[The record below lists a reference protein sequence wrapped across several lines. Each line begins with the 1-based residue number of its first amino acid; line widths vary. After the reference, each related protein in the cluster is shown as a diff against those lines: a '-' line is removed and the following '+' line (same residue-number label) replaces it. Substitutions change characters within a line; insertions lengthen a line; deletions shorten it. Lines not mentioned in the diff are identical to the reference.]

1 VMCLGLLWY
10 VRVPPNTTPWLFA
23 FDDTRTY
30 LPPLSYAIDLLPG
43 SLLYGLGLAMMVAP
57 LTTALMTSVP
67 VHNAGVA
74 SAVNN
79 AISRVGP
86 QLAGALIF
94 VAITASFYAGL
105 AARVPSVDVNDPYI
119 RRTISPLNVE
129 RSASPTPEDVAR
141 IGAER
146 EASTDAFHL
155 AMLIAAAL
163 LAAGAVTNAVGI
175 VDDVAKKAAAPQG

>member
-1 VMCLGLLWY
+1 
-10 VRVPPNTTPWLFA
+10 
-23 FDDTRTY
+23 
-30 LPPLSYAIDLLPG
+30 
-43 SLLYGLGLAMMVAP
+43 
-57 LTTALMTSVP
+57 MTSVP
-67 VHNAGVA
+67 VRNAGVA

-105 AARVPSVDVNDPYI
+105 QARAPSIDANDPYT
-119 RRTISPLNVE
+119 RLRISPLNVE
-129 RSASPTPEDVAR
+129 RPPTSPTPGDLSR
-141 IGAER
+141 IVAER

-155 AMLIAAAL
+155 AMLVAAGL

-175 VDDVAKKAAAPQG
+175 QDHVATRAAPERG